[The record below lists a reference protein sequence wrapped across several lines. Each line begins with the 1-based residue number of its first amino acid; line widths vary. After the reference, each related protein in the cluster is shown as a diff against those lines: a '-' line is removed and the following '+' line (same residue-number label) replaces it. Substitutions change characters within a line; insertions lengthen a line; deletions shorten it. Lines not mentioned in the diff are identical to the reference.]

1 MCTEKK
7 CCHLK
12 YARNGA
18 ENKTMEKRMIL
29 PTQAFLE
36 DIDLPE
42 EDRSDG
48 GQEVEEAETEQGS
61 PVKNEKGKKKF
72 GRPAKNE
79 KRNKKVRNI
88 F

>member
-42 EDRSDG
+42 EDGSDG

>member
-12 YARNGA
+12 YARNWA
-18 ENKTMEKRMIL
+18 ENKTTEKRMIL

-42 EDRSDG
+42 EDGSDG
-48 GQEVEEAETEQGS
+48 GQEVQEAEIEQRS

-79 KRNKKVRNI
+79 KGNKKVRNI

>member
-1 MCTEKK
+1 
-7 CCHLK
+7 
-12 YARNGA
+12 
-18 ENKTMEKRMIL
+18 MIL